1 FSDGGVVAGALI
13 TKQRCIAERRVIDA
27 LVAVTERSG
36 TDSRI
41 IAAAAHTDQRLKTD
55 RGIVFSAGNGQESI
69 LALGGVP
76 AGITSIW
83 RWIDGSGLRRKRK
96 ADECDENW
104 QNCCVFGLSQ
114 RIHGSSFLFPRYV
127 DSAIRGSRRAKN
139 LAGKCPAP
147 DSDAFSDSELG
158 KNPVSV
164 SSQNAKR

>member
-76 AGITSIW
+76 GGITSIW
-83 RWIDGSGLRRKRK
+83 RWIAGSGLRRNGK
-96 ADECDENW
+96 AVECDDNW
-104 QNCCVFGLSQ
+104 QDCRVFGLSQ
-114 RIHGSSFLFPRYV
+114 RLHGSYVPFPRYV
-127 DSAIRGSRRAKN
+127 DCALRCSRTT
-139 LAGKCPAP
+139 
-147 DSDAFSDSELG
+147 
-158 KNPVSV
+158 
-164 SSQNAKR
+164 